1 MCPFLI
7 GNPGPHRRNWALS
20 FQLVEWRIVNHT
32 VNSGYYEVNSFPAV
46 RSGVKSIETVEAAL
60 LSMSSACARGRA
72 SVRHRSRANTISR
85 SLAST
90 FVPKTQKEGMATR
103 RNLFLAFLVFNAAAL
118 SLPFLTTVAAV
129 ADEHVLAL
137 TSNSFDDAV
146 GKDKAALVEFYAP
159 W

>member
-1 MCPFLI
+1 MLLFAIARAQTPFL
-7 GNPGPHRRNWALS
+7 
-20 FQLVEWRIVNHT
+20 T
-32 VNSGYYEVNSFPAV
+32 
-46 RSGVKSIETVEAAL
+46 
-60 LSMSSACARGRA
+60 
-72 SVRHRSRANTISR
+72 R

-90 FVPKTQKEGMATR
+90 FVAKTGGKTQKEGMATR
-103 RNLFLAFLVFNAAAL
+103 RYLFLAFLVFNAAAL

-146 GKDKAALVEFYAP
+146 GKDKVALVEFYAP